1 GRGEKEKKKKGNESI
16 GASLD
21 LAAMEYNFPPL
32 HEQVLFKIKLG
43 TETPGIEGS
52 SFAFFY
58 ICVLRLT
65 GIPGTGL
72 TGSTLIYNVIATF
85 TCKCTEGTAGKSNFT
100 ATPNVTMN
108 TDIGSSVNL
117 IDPHTSTAVSPTSP
131 SKNGSANNNGGEQ
144 YSEDGVALLYAASL
158 LKEELSH
165 VPVWMKF
172 HDVPL
177 VAYTSDGNSF
187 KALNAKNLDI
197 EEVVTGNK
205 ATTSGTQE
213 DRLKQLKKTTVD
225 DDYDPYDDDVYEGND
240 ISEYIKTICDDLD
253 IKVCGR

>member
-1 GRGEKEKKKKGNESI
+1 MMKAGFMDSGGRGEKEKKKKGNESI

-32 HEQVLFKIKLG
+32 HEQVVSYVVDEFVEQSVVTIGK
-43 TETPGIEGS
+43 TRDEG
-52 SFAFFY
+52 FA
-58 ICVLRLT
+58 
-65 GIPGTGL
+65 GTGL

-144 YSEDGVALLYAASL
+144 VGKEPVNEFPSSYAT
-158 LKEELSH
+158 
-165 VPVWMKF
+165 KF
-172 HDVPL
+172 SR
-177 VAYTSDGNSF
+177 TSS
-187 KALNAKNLDI
+187 
-197 EEVVTGNK
+197 NK
-205 ATTSGTQE
+205 ANLQKLE
-213 DRLKQLKKTTVD
+213 INVPNDVD
-225 DDYDPYDDDVYEGND
+225 
-240 ISEYIKTICDDLD
+240 
-253 IKVCGR
+253 